1 MNFVEKGVYGDENMP
16 DVNNYRTL
24 ALGTRESPNID
35 LSEAFTV
42 LDEINSGKISWFS
55 RPIQGNEIDILTS
68 MDSGNSWDKMINGQ
82 YIQNVKQL
90 NDDPFI
96 KLRYVIRSYISMIIP
111 ENSPK
116 VYSLVITLSDK
127 EHNTWDKEVEIP
139 LEWNE
144 VS

>member
-1 MNFVEKGVYGDENMP
+1 MNFIEKGVYGDENMP
-16 DVNNYRTL
+16 DVNNFRTL

-127 EHNTWDKEVEIP
+127 EQNIWDKKVEIP

>member
-1 MNFVEKGVYGDENMP
+1 MNFVEKGVYGDEDMP
-16 DVNNYRTL
+16 DVTNFRTL
-24 ALGTRESPNID
+24 ALGTRESPDID
-35 LSEAFTV
+35 LSDVFTV
-42 LDEINSGKISWFS
+42 LDEVNSGKISWFS
-55 RPIQGNEIDILTS
+55 CPIQGNEIDILTS
-68 MDSGNSWDKMINGQ
+68 MDSGSSWDKMINGQ

-127 EHNTWDKEVEIP
+127 EQNTWDKKVEIP

>member
-16 DVNNYRTL
+16 DVNNFRTL
-24 ALGTRESPNID
+24 ALGTRESPDID
-35 LSEAFTV
+35 LSDVFNT
-42 LDEINSGKISWFS
+42 LDEVNSGKISWFS
-55 RPIQGNEIDILTS
+55 RPIQGNEIEILTS
-68 MDSGNSWDKMINGQ
+68 MDSGSSWDKMINGQ
-82 YIQNVKQL
+82 YIKNVKQL

-96 KLRYVIRSYISMIIP
+96 KLRYVIRSYVSMIIP

-127 EHNTWDKEVEIP
+127 EQNSWDKKVEIP

>member
-1 MNFVEKGVYGDENMP
+1 MNFVEKGVYGDEDMP
-16 DVNNYRTL
+16 DVTNFRTL
-24 ALGTRESPNID
+24 ALGTRESPDID
-35 LSEAFTV
+35 LSDVFTV
-42 LDEINSGKISWFS
+42 LDEVNSGKISWFS

-68 MDSGNSWDKMINGQ
+68 MDSGSSWDKMINGQ

-127 EHNTWDKEVEIP
+127 EQNTWDKKVEIP

>member
-1 MNFVEKGVYGDENMP
+1 MDFLEKGVYGEENMP
-16 DVNNYRTL
+16 DVNNFRTL
-24 ALGTRESPNID
+24 ALGTRTSPDID
-35 LSEAFTV
+35 LSDVFNT
-42 LDEINSGKISWFS
+42 LDVVNSGKISWFS
-55 RPIQGNEIDILTS
+55 RPIQGNEIEILTS
-68 MDSGNSWDKMINGQ
+68 MDNGNSWDKMINGQ

-127 EHNTWDKEVEIP
+127 EQNTWDKEVEIP

>member
-1 MNFVEKGVYGDENMP
+1 MNFVEKGIYGDNNMP
-16 DVNNYRTL
+16 DVNNFRKL
-24 ALGTRESPNID
+24 ALATRESLDID
-35 LSEAFTV
+35 ISEAFTV

-55 RPIQGNEIDILTS
+55 RPIQGNEIEILTS
-68 MDSGNSWDKMINGQ
+68 IDSGVNWDKMINGQ

-96 KLRYVIRSYISMIIP
+96 KLRYVIRSYVSMIIP

-116 VYSLVITLSDK
+116 IYSVIITLSDK
-127 EHNTWDKEVEIP
+127 KQNAWDKKVVIP

>member
-24 ALGTRESPNID
+24 ALGTRESLDID
-35 LSEAFTV
+35 ISEAFTV
-42 LDEINSGKISWFS
+42 LDKINSGKISWFS

-96 KLRYVIRSYISMIIP
+96 KLRYAIRSYISMIIP

-116 VYSLVITLSDK
+116 VYSVVITLSDK
-127 EHNTWDKEVEIP
+127 EQNTWDKEVKIP